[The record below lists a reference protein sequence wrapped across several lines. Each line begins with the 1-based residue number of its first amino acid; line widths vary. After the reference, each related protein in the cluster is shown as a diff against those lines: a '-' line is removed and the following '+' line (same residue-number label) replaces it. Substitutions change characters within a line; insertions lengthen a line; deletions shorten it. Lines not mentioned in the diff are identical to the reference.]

1 MSMRY
6 TSVFWVGEMI
16 VKICKLMYNN
26 SMTTKLTLSVAL
38 AILVLPTTAL
48 AYLNPEEVLL
58 SRELFLPPTSREA
71 QSRTALQSGE
81 SAARRDREQERAF
94 ELQHPIVEEP
104 VFPAAPE
111 PTQQFGFPQGGYYVM
126 PAGAQGGFPQGLFGA
141 TPTAGL
147 NESANL
153 ELLRTMRLLSRVNQN
168 QGTSSVLHSSAGDLA
183 PTGAGSI
190 LAACVMLGS
199 VFYTM
204 RRAKKSETLVRT
216 F

>member
-1 MSMRY
+1 
-6 TSVFWVGEMI
+6 
-16 VKICKLMYNN
+16 
-26 SMTTKLTLSVAL
+26 MTIKLTLSVAL

-71 QSRTALQSGE
+71 QARTLLQSGE
-81 SAARRDREQERAF
+81 SAARREREQERAF
-94 ELQHPIVEEP
+94 ELQHPVVEEP
-104 VFPAAPE
+104 LLPAAPE

-141 TPTAGL
+141 APTAGL

-168 QGTSSVLHSSAGDLA
+168 QGTSVLHSSADDLT

-190 LAACVMLGS
+190 LAASVMLGS